1 MKYNLWDREWGVFMI
16 KDIFEIKKVKWRPI
30 ENYNN
35 WPCPYISTSSNN
47 NWLIW
52 FVKWEKSEI
61 SEWNCISVDPIKW
74 ISFYHK
80 YDFIWRGF
88 SWASI
93 NLLYN
98 KELNQYSYLFL
109 CKAIE
114 ITAKY
119 KASYWNLFN
128 SYRLSNAKILLPV
141 DDLWNPDYKFM
152 EDFIKEREKIKREKY
167 RQYVENII
175 QTLGEDWDFRERV
188 IK

>member
-1 MKYNLWDREWGVFMI
+1 MKYNLWDRKWEVFMI

-35 WPCPYISTSSNN
+35 WLCPYISTSSNN

-128 SYRLSNAKILLPV
+128 SYRLSNAKILLPA

-152 EDFIKEREKIKREKY
+152 EDFIKEREKSKREKY
-167 RQYVENII
+167 RKYVESVIK
-175 QTLGEDWDFRERV
+175 TLDKNWDFRERERS
-188 IK
+188 